1 MIAVLCATAGLSTLE
16 KPKTIYL
23 ADMTDSGLLV
33 DPRRMTFKNADGF
46 TQFLT
51 RSGVGALIDV
61 TEDRDPT
68 GDEIMTEFSQ
78 LQNMHTYVEKVS
90 ALSVNASA
98 ASY

>member
-1 MIAVLCATAGLSTLE
+1 MIAVLCVIAGYSSLG

-23 ADMTDSGLLV
+23 ADMTDTGLLV
-33 DPRRMTFKNADGF
+33 DPRRTTFKDADNF

-68 GDEIMTEFSQ
+68 KDEIVTGFSQ
-78 LQNMHTYVEKVS
+78 LQDMHTYIEKVS
-90 ALSVNASA
+90 A
-98 ASY
+98 